1 MDLINGIIPIISGGA
16 SNSSLEGTSVNRITF
31 FTIGRYFLCN
41 DYYPNNISAIPK
53 PILEYDYNTYIYF
66 ISNTENTANIDWG
79 DGSEKEYNFSK
90 LNNGTWILGFRSLSC
105 DFKKAPGSNF
115 DGRYLSSGER
125 WIPEPPKD
133 YGSSGNRKVVIT
145 FSNEITQLGTD
156 WNRWSEFPI
165 IENPGITLINVQGI
179 KVSTIPFNR
188 FSGMN
193 NLRTLSLRGT
203 ITSRMDQFPESLKD
217 CKSLTSFN
225 AVNIFDF
232 NDINNS
238 GLRDIIKEM
247 KSLTS
252 LNISGNYL
260 KKYLKEFNDLPN
272 LSTLYFGTG
281 GVMPDFSEVDKI
293 NPSIR
298 YIRSADTWGNGN
310 GSKLSGDPTGWMEWY
325 NGKGMENVQDVGMYA
340 QDSFLDVEFLP
351 QWIHEARSLTTI
363 SMAEGFRVTSTT
375 DYIDTYI
382 NTIYQETIK
391 HPMSSTDT
399 DGKRNQWYGLNLT
412 CWNSA
417 RNYGI
422 RPSGTL
428 KAPSGFVR
436 GSSNGNPQSALEKV
450 YVFKNN
456 YSQKWTLKPE

>member
-1 MDLINGIIPIISGGA
+1 
-16 SNSSLEGTSVNRITF
+16 
-31 FTIGRYFLCN
+31 
-41 DYYPNNISAIPK
+41 
-53 PILEYDYNTYIYF
+53 
-66 ISNTENTANIDWG
+66 
-79 DGSEKEYNFSK
+79 
-90 LNNGTWILGFRSLSC
+90 
-105 DFKKAPGSNF
+105 
-115 DGRYLSSGER
+115 
-125 WIPEPPKD
+125 
-133 YGSSGNRKVVIT
+133 
-145 FSNEITQLGTD
+145 
-156 WNRWSEFPI
+156 
-165 IENPGITLINVQGI
+165 
-179 KVSTIPFNR
+179 
-188 FSGMN
+188 MN
-193 NLRTLSLRGT
+193 NLRSLSLRNT

-225 AVNIFDF
+225 AISIFDF
-232 NDINNS
+232 NDIDNS
-238 GLRDIIKEM
+238 GIRDIIKEM

-272 LSTLYFGTG
+272 LSGLYFGTG

-298 YIRSADTWGNGN
+298 YIRSADTWGGGN

-351 QWIHEARSLTTI
+351 QWIHEARNLTTI
-363 SMAEGFRVTSTT
+363 SMAEGFRVTRTT

-391 HPMSSTDT
+391 HPMSSIDT

-412 CWNSA
+412 CWSSS

-422 RPSGTL
+422 RPSG
-428 KAPSGFVR
+428 KYQAPSGFVK

-450 YVFKNN
+450 YVLQNN